1 MTAHQQR
8 ILLVE
13 DNNVFSADMIDWL
26 KRDGYDVIHVKDESS
41 AHQALDHQHIHV
53 LLTDLNLNEAE
64 KQVKHGIGLLE
75 KIIAH
80 PRFAEVPRNV
90 VTSYPDP
97 DVYAD
102 LFQKYK
108 IYRVVTRKGSYKA
121 DLLYKVRETFADKVL
136 INFALGY
143 DMGCDALIPQIAAD
157 VLPDVIKHEGA
168 PPGLDAARLEPE
180 IRDVLGRLFYDADHI
195 HIEKLNPGLAGAAV
209 LRVDPHWRA
218 ANGWGA
224 QCVVKIG
231 RRDKI
236 EVEDR
241 NYRSYVMNMLA
252 NNVPANIGVAYSYD
266 LGAVLYRLAENA
278 SGALGEFD
286 RFYERRDSNAIA
298 ACIESVFR
306 NTCRAWYDAKGEQTF
321 VDLPR
326 RYFDAL
332 NLSLDRLAHA
342 AADLLPDFDPA
353 ANTLTFPGGGV
364 ILNPIHW
371 LAQHQTAL
379 TVRVFE
385 CTTHGDLTGRNMMV
399 DPQASLEAIACWLID
414 FYRTG
419 RSPLLRDFA
428 ILETDITYRLLAT
441 ASLSEF
447 RKLQRDLHE
456 TGFQPFSPPPKA
468 HETRLEKAANA
479 LKALRGLGM
488 DMNKGAAIN
497 DNDRKSYWIALLMTH
512 LNVIRLPD
520 PPIKPEQKCQAL
532 VAASLIC
539 NQLDALYNRQTT
551 EPQLD
556 DVEQLCSPQ
565 A

>member
-13 DNNVFSADMIDWL
+13 DNNIFFADMIDWL
-26 KRDGYDVIHVKDESS
+26 ERDGYSVIHAENEDAAREKLAAE
-41 AHQALDHQHIHV
+41 HV
-53 LLTDLNLNEAE
+53 HLLLTDLNLVEDE
-64 KQVKHGIGLLE
+64 RGVMHGTRLLQ
-75 KIIAH
+75 IMIDQS
-80 PRFAEVPRNV
+80 RFEEVPRIV

-97 DVYAD
+97 NVYAD

-108 IYRVVTRKGSYKA
+108 IHRLVTRKGSYKA
-121 DLLYKVRETFADKVL
+121 ELLSKTRETFTDLVR
-136 INFALGY
+136 INFALDY
-143 DMGCDALIPQIAAD
+143 EAGCDALIPQIAAD
-157 VLPDVIKHEGA
+157 VLPDVIKYENM
-168 PPGLDAARLEPE
+168 PPDLNAARLEPQ
-180 IRDVLGRLFYDADHI
+180 IRDVLGRLFYDADRI

-218 ANGWGA
+218 ANGYGA

-236 EVEDR
+236 DVEDN

-252 NNVPANIGVAYSYD
+252 NNVPANVGVSYSYD

-286 RFYERRDSNAIA
+286 RFYVQRDSNAIA

-306 NTCRAWYDAKGEQTF
+306 GTCRAWYDAKGEQSF
-321 VDLPR
+321 VDLPT
-326 RYFDAL
+326 RYFDSL
-332 NLSLDRLAHA
+332 NLSLNRLAHA
-342 AADLLPDFDPA
+342 AADLLPEFDPA
-353 ANTLTFPGGGV
+353 ANTLTFPGGGL

-379 TVRVFE
+379 TVKVFE

-399 DPQASLEAIACWLID
+399 DPEAPLEAIACWLID

-441 ASLSEF
+441 DSLSDF
-447 RKLQRDLHE
+447 RALQRDLQE
-456 TGFQPFSPPPKA
+456 AGFQPFTPPPKA
-468 HETRLEKAANA
+468 HETPLEKAANA
-479 LKALRGLGM
+479 LKVLRGLGM

-497 DNDRKSYWIALLMTH
+497 DNDRKAYWIALLMTH

-520 PPIKPEQKCQAL
+520 PPFKPEQKCQAL

-539 NQLDALYNRQTT
+539 NQLDALYNRLTI
-551 EPQLD
+551 EPQLY
-556 DVEQLCSPQ
+556 DVERLCSAQ

>member
-1 MTAHQQR
+1 MTAHRRR

-13 DNNVFSADMIDWL
+13 DNKTYYNDMIDWL
-26 KRDGYDVIHVKDESS
+26 SREGYEVIHAPNE
-41 AHQALDHQHIHV
+41 AAARAMLAQEHIHL
-53 LLTDLNLNEAE
+53 LLTDLNLDDQERP
-64 KQVKHGIGLLE
+64 VMHGTGLLQMM
-75 KIIAH
+75 IDQA
-80 PRFAEVPRNV
+80 RFSEVPRNV
-90 VTSYPDP
+90 VTSYPDY
-97 DVYAD
+97 DIYAD
-102 LFQKYK
+102 LFQKYQV
-108 IYRVVTRKGSYKA
+108 YRVVTRKGSYKD
-121 DLLYKVRETFADKVL
+121 DLLSKVRETFHEKVL
-136 INFALGY
+136 INFDLGY
-143 DMGCDALIPQIAAD
+143 DAGCDALIPQIAAD
-157 VLPDVIKHEGA
+157 VLPDVTKHENA

-180 IRDVLGRLFYDADHI
+180 IRDALGRLFYDANHI

-209 LRVDPHWRA
+209 LRVDAYWRA

-241 NYRSYVMNMLA
+241 NYRDYVMNMLA
-252 NNVPANIGVAYSYD
+252 NHVPANVGVAYSYD

-278 SGALGEFD
+278 SGALREFD

-298 ACIESVFR
+298 VCIESVFR
-306 NTCRAWYDAKGEQTF
+306 DTCRAWYDAKGQQTF
-321 VDLPR
+321 LNLPA
-326 RYFDAL
+326 RYFESL
-332 NLSLDRLAHA
+332 NLSLDRLAEA
-342 AADLLPDFDPA
+342 ARALLPDFDPHA
-353 ANTLTFPGGGV
+353 PTLTFHGGGV

-371 LAQHQTAL
+371 LAQHQAAL
-379 TVRVFE
+379 TVRTFE

-419 RSPLLRDFA
+419 KSPLLRDFA

-441 ASLSEF
+441 DSLSEF
-447 RKLQRDLHE
+447 RSLQHTLHE
-456 TGFQPFSPPPKA
+456 AEFQPFIPPPKA
-468 HETRLEKAANA
+468 HENPVEKAWGV

-488 DMNKGAAIN
+488 DMNKGAAIS
-497 DNDRKSYWIALLMTH
+497 DNDRKTYWIALLMTH

-520 PPIKPEQKCQAL
+520 PPIRPEQKCQAL

-539 NQLDALYNRQTT
+539 NQLDALYNRATI
-551 EPQLD
+551 EPQLY
-556 DVEQLCSPQ
+556 DVEQLYSPQ